1 MFSELISEQSGTL
14 HAFRP
19 EDATEASDG
28 DDSEEVEDDAAETE
42 DEDETGTEP
51 SDDEAERRRLE
62 ALEAARI
69 ARERD
74 EEERLFGF
82 GPRRDD

>member
-1 MFSELISEQSGTL
+1 APVE
-14 HAFRP
+14 
-19 EDATEASDG
+19 EDAEEDEAEPEETE
-28 DDSEEVEDDAAETE
+28 EETE
-42 DEDETGTEP
+42 DEPEEAEDAGIDE
-51 SDDEAERRRLE
+51 DAERRRLE

-69 ARERD
+69 AREQD

>member
-1 MFSELISEQSGTL
+1 GERGSPRRTGGDLFAPFDLPATDEE
-14 HAFRP
+14 P
-19 EDATEASDG
+19 EEP
-28 DDSEEVEDDAAETE
+28 EEETE
-42 DEDETGTEP
+42 EEPEEETDEPDEEP
-51 SDDEAERRRLE
+51 TDDEEEKRRQE

-69 ARERD
+69 AREQD